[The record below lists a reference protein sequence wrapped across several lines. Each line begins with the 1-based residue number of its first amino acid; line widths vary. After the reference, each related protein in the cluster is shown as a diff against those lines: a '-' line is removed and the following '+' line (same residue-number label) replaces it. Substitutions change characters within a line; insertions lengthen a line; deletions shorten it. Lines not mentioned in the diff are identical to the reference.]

1 MSQSHEKIARVV
13 AESLFA
19 GERAIDNAVSS
30 LSVLPG
36 TITAARSEA
45 GLPYGA
51 AQGALSDATE
61 ALTLMVRAR
70 HHMARAHER
79 LRETGEDMGLT
90 EVAFGDIFECP
101 PEGRSAAEAPTVRLV
116 A

>member
-1 MSQSHEKIARVV
+1 MSDAKRNVALTV
-13 AESLFA
+13 AETLFA
-19 GERAIDNAVSS
+19 GERAIDDAVSR

-36 TITAARSEA
+36 TITAARTSANLPFGA
-45 GLPYGA
+45 G
-51 AQGALSDATE
+51 QGALSDATE

-79 LRETGEDMGLT
+79 LRETGTEMGLDPT
-90 EVAFGDIFECP
+90 AYGDIFECP
-101 PEGRSAAEAPTVRLV
+101 KENGSTQDQPLVRLV